1 MTLDFNNK
9 VAIVTGGAMGI
20 GAAICRRL
28 AANGAKVVVADI
40 DGNAAQALAND
51 LDNAIAI
58 QFDVTQASEVER
70 LVAQTVETFGALHLA
85 VNNAAISGSL
95 HRTADY
101 PLDDWHQVINTN
113 MHGVLYSMKYEI
125 PAMLASG
132 GGAIV
137 NMAAAVSSVG
147 LVNLIAYTAAGH
159 ALLGMTKTAALE
171 YVKQGIR
178 INAVGPACTDTPMLS
193 RLDTNVVQEMIND
206 HPIGRCGTPDEVA
219 ALACFLLSQ
228 DASFITGSYHLVD
241 GGYAAQ

>member
-1 MTLDFNNK
+1 MTLDFNDK

-40 DGNAAQALAND
+40 NGNAAQTLAND

-58 QFDVTQASEVER
+58 QLDVTQASAVER

-85 VNNAAISGSL
+85 VNNAGIAGSR
-95 HRTADY
+95 HQTVDY
-101 PLDDWHQVINTN
+101 PLDDWHQVININ
-113 MHGVLYSMKYEI
+113 MHSVLYSMKYEI

-137 NMAAAVSSVG
+137 NMGSVVSHVG
-147 LVNLIAYTAAGH
+147 LTGSIAYVATKH

-171 YVKQGIR
+171 YAKHGVR
-178 INAVGPACTDTPMLS
+178 INAVGPGCIDTPLMS
-193 RLDTNVVQEMIND
+193 RIDTDAVQKMIKH
-206 HPIGRCGTPDEVA
+206 HPVERLGTPDEVA
-219 ALACFLLSQ
+219 ALVCFLLSQ

-241 GGYAAQ
+241 GGYSAR

>member
-1 MTLDFNNK
+1 MTLNFNGK

-28 AANGAKVVVADI
+28 AANGAKVVVADL

-51 LDNAIAI
+51 LDKAIAI
-58 QFDVTQASEVER
+58 QLDVSQASAVER

-85 VNNAAISGSL
+85 VNNAGIVGSF
-95 HRTADY
+95 HQTVDY
-101 PLDDWHQVINTN
+101 PLDDWHQVINVN

-137 NMAAAVSSVG
+137 NMASAASSVG
-147 LVNLIAYTAAGH
+147 LANSIAYVAAKH

-171 YVKQGIR
+171 YATQGIR
-178 INAVGPACTDTPMLS
+178 INAVGPGYIDTPLMS
-193 RLDTNVVQEMIND
+193 RIDTNVVQEAIKLQ
-206 HPIGRCGTPDEVA
+206 PIGRLGTPDEVA
-219 ALACFLLSQ
+219 ALVCFLLSQ
-228 DASFITGSYHLVD
+228 DASFITGSFHPID
-241 GGYAAQ
+241 GGYTAQ

>member
-1 MTLDFNNK
+1 MASDFSGK

-20 GAAICRRL
+20 GAAVCRRL
-28 AANGAKVVVADI
+28 AANGAKVVIADL
-40 DGNAAQALAND
+40 DGNAAQVLAND

-58 QFDVTQASEVER
+58 QLDVSQASAVER

-85 VNNAAISGSL
+85 VNNAGIAGSF
-95 HRTADY
+95 HRTVDY

-113 MHGVLYSMKYEI
+113 MHSVLYSMKYEI

-137 NMAAAVSSVG
+137 NMASAASSVG
-147 LVNLIAYTAAGH
+147 LANSIAYVAAKH

-171 YVKQGIR
+171 YATQGIR
-178 INAVGPACTDTPMLS
+178 INAVGPGYIDTPLMS
-193 RLDTNVVQEMIND
+193 RLGADVVQKAIKH
-206 HPIGRCGTPDEVA
+206 HPVGRLGTPDEVA
-219 ALACFLLSQ
+219 ALVCFLLSQ

-241 GGYAAQ
+241 GGYTAR

>member
-1 MTLDFNNK
+1 MTLDFNDK

-28 AANGAKVVVADI
+28 AANGAKVVIADLN
-40 DGNAAQALAND
+40 GNAAQALAND

-58 QFDVTQASEVER
+58 QLDVTQASAVER

-85 VNNAAISGSL
+85 VNNAGIAGSRY
-95 HRTADY
+95 RTVDY
-101 PLDDWHQVINTN
+101 PLDDWHQVININ
-113 MHGVLYSMKYEI
+113 MHSVLYSMKYEI

-137 NMAAAVSSVG
+137 NMGSVVSHVG
-147 LVNLIAYTAAGH
+147 LTNSIAYVATKH

-171 YVKQGIR
+171 YAKHGVR
-178 INAVGPACTDTPMLS
+178 INAVGPGCIDTPLMS
-193 RLDTNVVQEMIND
+193 RIDTDAVQKMIKH
-206 HPIGRCGTPDEVA
+206 HPVERLGTPDEVA
-219 ALACFLLSQ
+219 ALVCFLLSQ

-241 GGYAAQ
+241 GGYSAR

>member
-1 MTLDFNNK
+1 MTLNFNNK

-58 QFDVTQASEVER
+58 QLDVTQASAVER
-70 LVAQTVETFGALHLA
+70 LVAQTVKTFGALHLA
-85 VNNAAISGSL
+85 VNNAGITGPL
-95 HRTADY
+95 HPTADY

-137 NMAAAVSSVG
+137 NIASAISSVG
-147 LVNLIAYTAAGH
+147 FANLIAYVAAGH

-171 YVKQGIR
+171 YAKQGIR
-178 INAVGPACTDTPMLS
+178 INAVGPGCIDTSLLS
-193 RLDTNVVQEMIND
+193 RLDTNVVQEATKL
-206 HPIGRCGTPDEVA
+206 HPVSRLGTPDEVA

-228 DASFITGSYHLVD
+228 DASFITGSYHPVD
-241 GGYAAQ
+241 GGYTAH

>member
-28 AANGAKVVVADI
+28 AANGAKVVVADLN
-40 DGNAAQALAND
+40 GNAAQTLAND

-58 QFDVTQASEVER
+58 QLDVSQASSVER

-85 VNNAAISGSL
+85 VNNAGIAGSF
-95 HRTADY
+95 HRTVDY
-101 PLDDWHQVINTN
+101 PLDDWHQVINVN

-137 NMAAAVSSVG
+137 NMASAASSAG
-147 LVNLIAYTAAGH
+147 LANSIAYVAAKH
-159 ALLGMTKTAALE
+159 AVLGMTKTAALE
-171 YVKQGIR
+171 YAKQEIR
-178 INAVGPACTDTPMLS
+178 INAVGPGGIDTPLMSSLDINIVQKMTKS
-193 RLDTNVVQEMIND
+193 HPVGRL
-206 HPIGRCGTPDEVA
+206 GTPDEVA
-219 ALACFLLSQ
+219 ALTCFLLSQ

-241 GGYAAQ
+241 GGYIAQ

>member
-1 MTLDFNNK
+1 MTLDFNDK

-51 LDNAIAI
+51 LDKAIAI
-58 QFDVTQASEVER
+58 QLDVTQASAVER

-85 VNNAAISGSL
+85 VNNAGIAGSF
-95 HRTADY
+95 HQTADY
-101 PLDDWHQVINTN
+101 PLDDWHQVININ

-137 NMAAAVSSVG
+137 NMASAASSVG
-147 LVNLIAYTAAGH
+147 LTNSIAYVAAKH

-171 YVKQGIR
+171 YVKQGVR
-178 INAVGPACTDTPMLS
+178 INAVGPGCIDTPLMS
-193 RLDTNVVQEMIND
+193 RIDTNTVQKMLK
-206 HPIGRCGTPDEVA
+206 HQPIGRLGIPDEVA
-219 ALACFLLSQ
+219 ALVCFLLSQ

-241 GGYAAQ
+241 GGYTAH

>member
-28 AANGAKVVVADI
+28 AANGAKIVVADI

-58 QFDVTQASEVER
+58 QLDVTQASAVER
-70 LVAQTVETFGALHLA
+70 LVAQTVKTFGALHLA
-85 VNNAAISGSL
+85 VNNAAIAGPL
-95 HRTADY
+95 HPTADY

-113 MHGVLYSMKYEI
+113 MHSVLYSMKYEI

-137 NMAAAVSSVG
+137 NMASAASSVG
-147 LVNLIAYTAAGH
+147 LVNLIAYAAAGH
-159 ALLGMTKTAALE
+159 AVLGMTKTAALE
-171 YVKQGIR
+171 YVKQGVR

-206 HPIGRCGTPDEVA
+206 HPIGRRGTPDEVA
-219 ALACFLLSQ
+219 ALVCFLLSQ

-241 GGYAAQ
+241 GGYTAR

>member
-1 MTLDFNNK
+1 MTLNFNGK

-28 AANGAKVVVADI
+28 AANGAKVVVADL

-51 LDNAIAI
+51 LDKAIAI
-58 QFDVTQASEVER
+58 QLDVSQASAVER

-85 VNNAAISGSL
+85 VNNAGIVGSF
-95 HRTADY
+95 HQTVDY
-101 PLDDWHQVINTN
+101 PLDDWHQVINVN

-137 NMAAAVSSVG
+137 NMASAASSVG
-147 LVNLIAYTAAGH
+147 LANSIAYVAAKH

-171 YVKQGIR
+171 YATQGIR
-178 INAVGPACTDTPMLS
+178 INAVGPGYIDTPLMS
-193 RLDTNVVQEMIND
+193 KIDTNVVQEAIKLQ
-206 HPIGRCGTPDEVA
+206 PIGRLGTPDEVA
-219 ALACFLLSQ
+219 ALVYFLLSQ
-228 DASFITGSYHLVD
+228 DASFITGSFHPID
-241 GGYAAQ
+241 GGYTAH